1 MQIKELESQLLVE
14 RKLARQH
21 VDTKIAEQQQQQQ
34 QHIRLQ
40 QEEPN
45 SAIPRPPLATR
56 PLGIQ
61 KNLNEGKDQ
70 VYLNRPL
77 TENNSYKFPTAIT
90 PLDGFGK
97 HNDLAEK
104 ENNPEIAEQILLPNR
119 TGRASLCTTTQR
131 IPAAS
136 APRRNSLVPL
146 PTLPGSAKFP
156 QPFLP
161 LTPIQANNEE
171 DDQDRIEPK
180 CMPEHENGGKKL
192 SSILRRSFQKKTQM
206 KSPMQQHFRRG
217 GVNVGMEKVRVSIGS
232 RGRMAH
238 RVLFGNGRRVTKD
251 IQHKQSHREK
261 ERGWN
266 TGTAGRA
273 VI

>member
-21 VDTKIAEQQQQQQ
+21 VDTKIAEQQQQ
-34 QHIRLQ
+34 HIRLQ

-45 SAIPRPPLATR
+45 SAEPRPPLATR

-104 ENNPEIAEQILLPNR
+104 ENNPEIAEQILLPKR